1 MFGVRGDFVVV
12 FVVTITTAG
21 AAAVVVIVLVVDV
34 LVVAIVVDIVDV
46 DGALLLITTLS
57 GIDGTFAIEMLT
69 SLKRFK
75 WKSNCASAET
85 DVDKKKKY
93 RNKETK
99 RKWCIAKMGIA
110 CRKEILF
117 HLSNINQQQQNH

>member
-12 FVVTITTAG
+12 FVVTIATAG
-21 AAAVVVIVLVVDV
+21 AAAVVFVVLVVDV

-46 DGALLLITTLS
+46 DGALLLITTS

-75 WKSNCASAET
+75 WKSNCASAG
-85 DVDKKKKY
+85 KKKK
-93 RNKETK
+93 KQ
-99 RKWCIAKMGIA
+99 
-110 CRKEILF
+110 
-117 HLSNINQQQQNH
+117 SNC

>member
-12 FVVTITTAG
+12 FVVAIAT
-21 AAAVVVIVLVVDV
+21 AVVVIIVLVVDV

-57 GIDGTFAIEMLT
+57 DIDGTFAIEMLT

-75 WKSNCASAET
+75 WKSNCASAG
-85 DVDKKKKY
+85 KKKKKTIQLLKFIFA
-93 RNKETK
+93 KEFMVNTMWK
-99 RKWCIAKMGIA
+99 VGLTNTCI
-110 CRKEILF
+110 
-117 HLSNINQQQQNH
+117 